1 MAEEITKDSVYEM
14 LREIRYCSLAS
25 QAEDKTIDLR
35 MMTFTSTKDLKS
47 FYMLSP
53 RTSKKIKDFIDNRNG
68 TLLAYTI
75 SDNLEDF
82 VQIVAKGKIHIHI
95 EPHSLELKNA
105 LGELAGKLELPVN
118 SLKNGVPGDCVFL
131 ELRTKEIGITRYTD
145 ILHNMPATK
154 IAL

>member
-35 MMTFTSTKDLKS
+35 MMTFTNTKDLKS

-75 SDNLEDF
+75 TDNLEDF
-82 VQIVAKGKIHIHI
+82 VQIVAKGKINIHI

-105 LGELAGKLELPVN
+105 LEELAGKLELPAGAI
-118 SLKNGVPGDCVFL
+118 KDAVPGDSVFL
-131 ELRTKEIGITRYTD
+131 ELKTNEIGITRYKD
-145 ILHNMPATK
+145 ILHDVMVTK